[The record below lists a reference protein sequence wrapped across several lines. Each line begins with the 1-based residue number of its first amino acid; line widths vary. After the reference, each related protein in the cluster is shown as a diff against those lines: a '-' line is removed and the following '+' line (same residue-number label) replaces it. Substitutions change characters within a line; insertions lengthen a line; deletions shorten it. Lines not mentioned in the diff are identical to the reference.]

1 MKQAVFCLLLLVS
14 CTSGSLATPP
24 AAAKEEIG
32 VRETEGLSP
41 EHELLYQQM
50 LRYHRI
56 THDRTFRA
64 ANPQQETE
72 TARER
77 TALRKQLIPQIATV
91 FAPLAE
97 GILPPFGKQLLT
109 DPKTRHFCRSVLV
122 QEISSYPPETRQ
134 KALELIFEASPEFC
148 RGRIVLRFL
157 RFAKID
163 PDCFHSPPIQN
174 RSG

>member
-1 MKQAVFCLLLLVS
+1 MERNKRMKQAVFCLILLVS

-24 AAAKEEIG
+24 ATAKEEIG

-97 GILPPFGKQLLT
+97 GILPPFGKQPLT
-109 DPKTRHFCRSVLV
+109 D
-122 QEISSYPPETRQ
+122 Q
-134 KALELIFEASPEFC
+134 KRARLHGLLCLWSFQNF
-148 RGRIVLRFL
+148 
-157 RFAKID
+157 
-163 PDCFHSPPIQN
+163 PPIAI
-174 RSG
+174 GMP